1 MRATHKKGSAAT
13 FCEISAGGRKGDF
26 SYEEMCTHTHTH
38 ADIYVHACVFVCVC
52 FDLCISN
59 KNYSNEG
66 ADMRGAQKRWNKAE
80 L

>member
-1 MRATHKKGSAAT
+1 MISHMKKCAH
-13 FCEISAGGRKGDF
+13 I
-26 SYEEMCTHTHTH
+26 HTHMQIFMYTH
-38 ADIYVHACVFVCVC
+38 VCLCVC
-52 FDLCISN
+52 FDLCISS